1 MQNAGMIVADIMR
14 SNKHPLH
21 MLYDSDRSRNIEKI
35 DNIVTVFACRHIKC
49 QKHGFGCCESSWI
62 TIPDPPNM
70 LSRIRHDHIRF
81 ITQQFLGDCMSA
93 EKACELRDQFVFA
106 MLSLMLYTCC

>member
-1 MQNAGMIVADIMR
+1 MQNAEMIVADIMR
-14 SNKHPLH
+14 SDKHPLH
-21 MLYDSDRSRNIEKI
+21 MLYDRDRSRNIEKI

-49 QKHGFGCCESSWI
+49 KKHQFGPCESSRLRM
-62 TIPDPPNM
+62 PDPPKM
-70 LSRIRHDHIRF
+70 LNRIRHDNIRS

-93 EKACELRDQFVFA
+93 DKDCNLRDQFVFA

>member
-1 MQNAGMIVADIMR
+1 MKDKMPTQ
-14 SNKHPLH
+14 KHLLH
-21 MLYDSDRSRNIEKI
+21 MPCDSDGCSTIEKI
-35 DNIVTVFACRHIKC
+35 DNIVHFLHAGTENAKNR
-49 QKHGFGCCESSWI
+49 GLGCCESSWI

-106 MLSLMLYTCC
+106 MLCLMLYTCC